1 MNVSAPEELELN
13 KKRRVLERLKD
24 KLADREEQMTELR
37 TELDQFE
44 ANYTMDVGRLYAE
57 LDEIEAQIAEEEVK
71 LVPDDEEIKKRAEE
85 LRKRAEESAAN
96 AENGEGC
103 AFNWKPT
110 AEAKK
115 AYHNLAK
122 IIHPDL
128 ALDADEKEKRHE
140 LMAKLNDAYS
150 SGDQNRLNKL
160 VEDFRDSP
168 DLVRG
173 DSIGDE
179 LVRAIRQIWQIKNR
193 LKELKEEKLLAEL
206 SELFVLHEKVKAEM
220 VEGRNLLKQM
230 AERTKTHIKKSERR
244 LANLKNLNEAQ
255 EEYVKDRFGMDYFS
269 VSVNYLRSKL
279 SSNSSNASK
288 FVGFTKCESKPAA
301 FDFSLSSIRP

>member
-1 MNVSAPEELELN
+1 MNVAAPEEIELN

-24 KLADREEQMTELR
+24 KLAFREEAMTELR
-37 TELDQFE
+37 AELEQFE
-44 ANYTMDVGRLYAE
+44 ANYTMEVGRLYAD

-96 AENGEGC
+96 AENTANC
-103 AFNWKPT
+103 SFKSKPT

-128 ALDADEKEKRHE
+128 ALDAKEKEKRHA

-150 SGDQNRLNKL
+150 AGDQNRLNKL

-168 DLVRG
+168 DLIMG
-173 DSIGDE
+173 DSIGDQF
-179 LVRAIRQIWQIKNR
+179 VRAIRQVYQIKNR
-193 LKELKEEKLLAEL
+193 LKELREERLVAEL
-206 SELFVLHEKVKAEM
+206 SELFILREKVQAEM
-220 VEGRNLLKQM
+220 LEGRNLIKQM
-230 AERTKTHIKKSERR
+230 AERTKTYIKKAERR
-244 LANLKNLNEAQ
+244 LANLKNLNIAQ
-255 EEYVKDRFGMDYFS
+255 EDYVKEKYDMDIS
-269 VSVNYLRSKL
+269 
-279 SSNSSNASK
+279 
-288 FVGFTKCESKPAA
+288 A
-301 FDFSLSSIRP
+301 FR